1 MLKTRLTLAPGA
13 NGTKKLVDRY
23 GDRLVAVRYRYDDEK
38 RKRLKTVE
46 LIEEET
52 EWIPA
57 APLYLVKIAY
67 EELELREAI
76 KRAGGTWNADKKAWL
91 LRRDEVRRLHL
102 EPRVTG
108 WLEPA

>member
-1 MLKTRLTLAPGA
+1 M
-13 NGTKKLVDRY
+13 DRY

-46 LIEEET
+46 LIEEEVD
-52 EWIPA
+52 WIPD

-67 EELELREAI
+67 DELDLREQI
-76 KRAGGTWNADKKAWL
+76 KRAGGTWNAERKSWL

-102 EPRVTG
+102 ETRING
-108 WLEPA
+108 WLEHG

>member
-1 MLKTRLTLAPGA
+1 MLRTRLTLAPGA

-46 LIEEET
+46 LIEEEVD
-52 EWIPA
+52 WFPP

-67 EELELREAI
+67 DELALREEV
-76 KRAGGTWNADKKAWL
+76 KRAGGSWNAERKAWMVRSDV
-91 LRRDEVRRLHL
+91 LRGLHL
-102 EPRVTG
+102 ETRVVG
-108 WLEPA
+108 WLELE

>member
-1 MLKTRLTLAPGA
+1 M
-13 NGTKKLVDRY
+13 
-23 GDRLVAVRYRYDDEK
+23 AVRYRYDDEK

-46 LIEEET
+46 LIEEEID
-52 EWIPA
+52 WIPA

-76 KRAGGTWNADKKAWL
+76 KRAGGTWHAERKAWL
-91 LRRDEVRRLHL
+91 LRSEEVRRLHL
-102 EPRVTG
+102 ETRIAG